1 VDANCRALAHIF
13 VGAVHKPSEK
23 EYQVLRYQGDVGLL
37 QSIKVQHAGGGSREG
52 IMFPADHVHPEFG
65 YFCPSQSLRRKARLA
80 FTFVTFCVSVGALAL
95 RASHETG
102 SESLLTIAPVDKSL
116 PHSET
121 ISTVGQSRAMS
132 AAEMSHAQ
140 ERNACQQDIHFDG
153 ECATDKV
160 RRRVRPANDA
170 PPIAA
175 VALGRSV
182 PSLADTT
189 PRQPKSTEAPGYA
202 TIAPGITSG
211 PTTAATEGSNLEAT
225 GQRVA
230 LFRKM
235 RKVSANQNKNSY
247 SDRGRGGIWNAR
259 AYAFPNSG
267 YPRYQYT
274 RSGWG
279 SPW

>member
-1 VDANCRALAHIF
+1 V
-13 VGAVHKPSEK
+13 
-23 EYQVLRYQGDVGLL
+23 
-37 QSIKVQHAGGGSREG
+37 
-52 IMFPADHVHPEFG
+52 
-65 YFCPSQSLRRKARLA
+65 
-80 FTFVTFCVSVGALAL
+80 
-95 RASHETG
+95 
-102 SESLLTIAPVDKSL
+102 TIAPVDKSL

-132 AAEMSHAQ
+132 AAEMSHIM
-140 ERNACQQDIHFDG
+140 RGNGMRDIHFDG

-160 RRRVRPANDA
+160 RRWVRPANDA